1 MQVIPAVDVLDG
13 KVVRLHQ
20 GKREETRV
28 YSDQPLRFVEQWMA
42 QGAKFLHL
50 VDLNGAFGQGS
61 RLVDLAKSIAGL
73 GLEFQVG
80 GGIRTRETAEQYLNA
95 GASRIVVGTAA
106 VTEARLLEEL
116 VFEFGAG
123 KVVVAIDTQGD
134 QVMMKGW
141 TEATEFNP
149 LDYAVVLQSMGLRR
163 VMITDIGRDGTMQGA
178 NIDLVNRVAAG
189 CRLRVL
195 VSGGIGSLDD
205 LRALKAVAHP
215 GLEGVVLGK
224 SIYEGRIKLGE
235 AIAAL
240 A

>member
-20 GKREETRV
+20 GKREETKV
-28 YSDQPLRFVEQWMA
+28 YSDQPLKFVEQWMA

-80 GGIRTRETAEQYLNA
+80 GGIRTREAAEQYLNA

-116 VFEFGAG
+116 MFEYGAG

-141 TEATEFNP
+141 TEATEFKP

-163 VMITDIGRDGTMQGA
+163 VMMTDISRDGTMQGA
-178 NIDLVNRVAAG
+178 NIELVNQVAEG
-189 CRLRVL
+189 SRLRVL

-205 LRALKAVAHP
+205 LRALKAAAHP
-215 GLEGVVLGK
+215 GIEGAVLGK

>member
-1 MQVIPAVDVLDG
+1 MLVIPAVDVLDG

-20 GKREETRV
+20 GKREESRV
-28 YSDQPLRFVEQWMA
+28 YSDQPLKFVEQWMA
-42 QGAKFLHL
+42 QGARFLHL

-61 RLVDLAKSIAGL
+61 RLLDLAKAIADL

-80 GGIRTRETAEQYLNA
+80 GGIRTRETADLYLKA
-95 GASRIVVGTAA
+95 GATRIVMGTAA
-106 VTEARLLEEL
+106 VTEARVLEDL
-116 VFEFGAG
+116 VFEFGAA
-123 KVVVAIDTQGD
+123 KVVVAIDTRGD

-178 NIDLVNRVAAG
+178 NVELINRVAEG
-189 CRLRVL
+189 SRLRVL
-195 VSGGIGSLDD
+195 ASGGIGSIDD
-205 LRALKAVAHP
+205 LRALKAAAHA
-215 GLEGVVLGK
+215 GVEGAVLGR
-224 SIYEGRIKLGE
+224 SIYEGRIQLAE
-235 AIAAL
+235 AIAAV